1 MRTILYI
8 LRTIL
13 HDDSLSLP
21 AIEDAVLLKMLTRK
35 VACLYLMLLLF
46 SFPSEGKERSFRT
59 LGPSQGMTK
68 ASAISIWQ
76 DKWGRMWIGNE
87 VLNCYNGDQVTV
99 YRLSEYFKDIED
111 ADIHG
116 ICGND
121 SVLYLLAEE
130 DLICLDLNTNKLKRP
145 GIHASAIYAVKDQ
158 LYYSYEDQL
167 YILNVTGLNEP
178 VFKCPDGASII
189 TILATENEIWLGTTT
204 GLLKLERSPDAVYHT
219 KQIIGSESINSLYRD
234 SRGYIWVSCRSQ
246 QAFIVSQEEQVLPL
260 QHQNGTPYSGEIFC
274 FTESPSTGNI
284 WIGTMA
290 GIRLISMNSL
300 RINPDLLLPTSM
312 IYAVY
317 TDRQGTIWIGSYY
330 GSVRYFNPQADNY
343 NFWKTDEERY
353 DKIHGV
359 VLGSMA
365 EDKSGNLY
373 IATEGS
379 GINIINRKTKTVRHL
394 KAVSDQLPNDK
405 IRTLWYDEKYNRLY
419 ISAYIEGLYYLD
431 INTDKIRPVRSD
443 TLDSRLKKVIG
454 KIIPYQNHLI
464 LLTQDGIYQMD
475 RRTLEISYL
484 FQEPELRKLCTG
496 FIRTIH
502 IDDRDILWVSTLKD
516 GLFTINLP
524 DRKFIRSYPA
534 GSETDGQ
541 LPSAI
546 VSICGDSKQGLFF
559 ATSKSGLLN
568 YIIEKDSFRIFSVK
582 DNWLLNDICYNLT
595 LTSTGN
601 LVVTSNQGITLLN
614 ISAHKTIDSSWHI
627 RLNDSYPVSEIGED
641 CGLFVS
647 PKTGDIYVGGLYGMF
662 SFSEKEMHLPNTN
675 YSLYLSS
682 LLINNKPYGQGNIA
696 DLKKIV
702 LPHNQNT
709 LNITFATSNYMPA
722 YHTRYQY
729 KMEGL
734 DSYWNDTEHKTIT
747 YSSLRPGSYHLIIQ
761 ETTNPEKRII
771 LDIQIKS
778 PFWLSW
784 PAFLIYIIILA
795 ILLRAFWLF
804 YKGKAELR
812 ASLEMERREIDRM
825 EEINRNQIDFFTSIS
840 NEFRTPLTLII
851 SISYSLLQELSG
863 LRKTKIIQVRKQ
875 AYFLQNLI
883 TEFLDLQKVGWNKL
897 SLKINSFS
905 YPDFIHEMCTSF
917 SIYAQGKTFTYPRQY
932 DETVM
937 LWFDRIQL
945 QKVFYNIFPAAF
957 QLIDPK
963 GKVAVHISKKTGWL
977 ETAIS
982 CYTNVPDQTILTRLL
997 ETLNDTNDLQPNIH
1011 SLPGNRIGLVLAKRI
1026 IELHKGELFV
1036 TTENNVITIY
1046 ICLKLGEKHFSD
1058 EELSIL
1064 AEPAEPLLIP
1074 QEELVEET
1082 TVTDDPLH
1090 EETKKYRLLLIDHN
1104 NEMLKLFTDIFS
1116 PAFDLSIKHNGK
1128 DGYAY
1133 TIKEQPD
1140 LIIAEMSTPDIS
1152 GIELCKMIKSNVKTM
1167 NIPIILISSS
1177 PSEKQQIEAIQAGAD
1192 EYIVKPFNANILYL
1206 RCNRLIRNQKRL
1218 LNQLKKQTDEEISFA
1233 EITTNQ
1239 QDQAFLKKAT
1249 QVIEEN
1255 FDNIDFDTTIWSKYL
1270 GIGRTQLFNRI
1281 KSITGM
1287 TPNDYILSVKMNHAM
1302 ILLRQD
1308 NQITVSEIAYGLG
1321 FSNPAYFTRCF
1332 KKYTGVTPQQFR
1344 QTDHN

>member
-1 MRTILYI
+1 MLYDY
-8 LRTIL
+8 L
-13 HDDSLSLP
+13 LSLT
-21 AIEDAVLLKMLTRK
+21 IEKRPYLAKMPRRK
-35 VACLYLMLLLF
+35 IIPFYLIILLF
-46 SFPSEGKERSFRT
+46 SFTSEGKERSFRT
-59 LGPSQGMTK
+59 LGPSQGMTQ
-68 ASAISIWQ
+68 ASSISIWQ

-87 VLNCYNGDQVTV
+87 VLNCYNGDQVTI
-99 YRLSEYFKDIED
+99 YRLSEYFEDIED

-121 SVLYLLAEE
+121 SILFLLAEE
-130 DLICLDLNTNKLKRP
+130 DIIYLDLNTNELKRP
-145 GIHASAIYAVKDQ
+145 GIKAYAIYSKNDK
-158 LYYSYEDQL
+158 LYYSYENQL
-167 YILNVTGLNEP
+167 YIFNYHTGSNEP
-178 VFKCPDGASII
+178 VFKCPEGSSII
-189 TILATENEIWLGTTT
+189 TILSTENEIWLGTTT
-204 GLLKLERSPDAVYHT
+204 GLLKLERSSNATYHA
-219 KQIIGSESINSLYRD
+219 KQIIYSESINSLYHD
-234 SRGYIWVSCRSQ
+234 SRNHIWVSSRSQ
-246 QAFIVSQEEQVLPL
+246 RAFIVSPEEQVLPL
-260 QHQNGTPYSGEIFC
+260 QYENGKTYNGEIFC
-274 FTESPSTGNI
+274 FTESASTGNI
-284 WIGTMA
+284 WMGTMT
-290 GIRLISMNSL
+290 GIQLISMNSL
-300 RINPDLLLPTSM
+300 QINSDLLLPTSM
-312 IYAVY
+312 IYALY
-317 TDRQGTIWIGSYY
+317 TDQQGTIWIGSYY
-330 GSVRYFNPQADNY
+330 GAVRYFNPQTDNY

-373 IATEGS
+373 IATEGN
-379 GINIINRKTKTVRHL
+379 GINIINEKTEAVRHL
-394 KAVSDQLPNDK
+394 KAASGQLPNDK
-405 IRTLWYDEKYNRLY
+405 IRALWFDEEYNRLY
-419 ISAYIEGLYYLD
+419 ISAYMEGICFLD
-431 INTDKIRPVRSD
+431 VNTGKIQHIRSEA
-443 TLDSRLKKVIG
+443 LDSRLNKIIE
-454 KIIPYQNHLI
+454 KIIPYRNYLI
-464 LLTQDGIYQMD
+464 LLTQDGIYQMN
-475 RRTLEISYL
+475 RSTFEISYL
-484 FQEPELRKLCTG
+484 FQEPELRKICSG

-502 IDDRDILWVSTLKD
+502 IDDRDILWVSTLRD
-516 GLFTINLP
+516 GLFTIDLS
-524 DRKFIRSYPA
+524 DRKFIRSYPV
-534 GSETDGQ
+534 GSETEGL

-568 YIIEKDSFRIFSVK
+568 YIIESDSFRIFSVK

-595 LTSTGN
+595 LTSSGN
-601 LVVTSNQGITLLN
+601 LVVTSNQGVTLLN
-614 ISAHKTIDSSWHI
+614 ISARKTIDSSWHI
-627 RLNDSYPVSEIGED
+627 RLNDSYPISEIGED

-647 PKTGDIYVGGLYGMF
+647 SKTGDIYVGGLNGMF
-662 SFSEKEMHLPNTN
+662 SFNEREMHLPNNN

-682 LLINNKPYGQGNIA
+682 LLINNKPYQQGNIA
-696 DLKKIV
+696 DIKKII

-729 KMEGL
+729 KMDGL

-747 YSSLRPGSYHLIIQ
+747 YSSLRPGNYHLIIQ
-761 ETTNPEKRII
+761 ETTNPDKKII
-771 LDIQIKS
+771 LDIHIKS
-778 PFWLSW
+778 PFWRSW
-784 PAFLIYIIILA
+784 PAFLIYAIIIA
-795 ILLRAFWLF
+795 VLLRAFWLF

-812 ASLEMERREIDRM
+812 ASLEVERREIDRM
-825 EEINRNQIDFFTSIS
+825 EEINRDQIDFFTSIS

-851 SISYSLLQELSG
+851 SISYSLLQDLSG

-875 AYFLQNLI
+875 AFFLQNLI

-905 YPDFIHEMCTSF
+905 YPDFIQEMCTSF

-963 GKVAVHISKKTGWL
+963 GKVTVHITKKTGWL
-977 ETAIS
+977 DTTIS
-982 CYTNVPDQTILTRLL
+982 CYTNAPDQTILTRLL
-997 ETLNDTNDLQPNIH
+997 ETLNNTNDLQHNVH

-1026 IELHKGELFV
+1026 VELHKGELFV
-1036 TTENNVITIY
+1036 TTENDVITIC
-1046 ICLKLGEKHFSD
+1046 IRLKLGEKHFSD
-1058 EELSIL
+1058 EELSALI
-1064 AEPAEPLLIP
+1064 EPAEPLLIL
-1074 QEELVEET
+1074 QEESAEEIPET
-1082 TVTDDPLH
+1082 NDTH
-1090 EETKKYRLLLIDHN
+1090 QEEIKKYRLLLIDHN

-1133 TIKEQPD
+1133 AINEHPD
-1140 LIIAEMSTPDIS
+1140 LIIAEMSTSDIS
-1152 GIELCKMIKSNVKTM
+1152 GIELCKMIKSNVNTM
-1167 NIPIILISSS
+1167 YIPIILLSSS
-1177 PSEKQQIEAIQAGAD
+1177 ASEKQQIEAIQAGAD

-1206 RCNRLIRNQKRL
+1206 RCNRLIKNQKRL
-1218 LNQLKKQTDEEISFA
+1218 LNQLKKQSDEETSFA

-1255 FDNIDFDTTIWSKYL
+1255 FENIDFDTTIWSKDL

-1302 ILLRQD
+1302 IVLRQN

-1332 KKYTGVTPQQFR
+1332 KKHTGVTPQQYR
-1344 QTDHN
+1344 QG